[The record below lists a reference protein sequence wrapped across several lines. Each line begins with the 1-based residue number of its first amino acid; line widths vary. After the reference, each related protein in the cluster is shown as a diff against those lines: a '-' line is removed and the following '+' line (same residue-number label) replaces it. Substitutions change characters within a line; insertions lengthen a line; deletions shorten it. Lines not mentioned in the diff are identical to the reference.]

1 MIAIE
6 IQMIGRREI
15 RRTAR
20 ELKNLGNCVCG
31 GGGGSRFEG
40 EIGGRG
46 SGGGEGGNRQFEG
59 VGLRGRWGWHRGLGV

>member
-1 MIAIE
+1 M
-6 IQMIGRREI
+6 
-15 RRTAR
+15 
-20 ELKNLGNCVCG
+20 CG

-46 SGGGEGGNRQFEG
+46 SGGGEGGNRQFEE